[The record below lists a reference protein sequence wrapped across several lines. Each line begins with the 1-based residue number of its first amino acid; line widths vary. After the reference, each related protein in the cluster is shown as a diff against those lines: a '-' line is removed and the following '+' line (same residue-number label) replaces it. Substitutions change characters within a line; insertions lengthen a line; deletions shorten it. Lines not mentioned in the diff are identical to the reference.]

1 MLKTMSR
8 ALMLLIVMTLLTGI
22 AYPLLITGIAQ
33 AIFPKQA
40 NGSLSYQGDEL
51 IGSVLIGQSFSDP
64 RYFQGRPSA
73 AGTNGYDAT
82 KSGGSNL
89 GPTNKALLAEVAKR
103 AEQVR
108 IDNGLTPNAPV
119 PSDLVTASASG
130 LDPDISPEAAR
141 IQVARIAKA
150 RNLSVQ
156 KVQSLVEQYTEGRQ
170 FGFLG
175 EPRVNVLRLNRAL
188 DSLKAG

>member
-8 ALMLLIVMTLLTGI
+8 ALRLLIVMTLLTGI

-33 AIFPKQA
+33 AIFPQKA
-40 NGSLSYQGDEL
+40 NGSLSYQGDIL
-51 IGSVLIGQSFSDP
+51 IGSVLIGQNFSDP
-64 RYFQGRPSA
+64 RYFHGRPSA
-73 AGTNGYDAT
+73 AGADGYDAA

-89 GPTNKALLAEVAKR
+89 GPTNKALLAEVTKR
-103 AEQVR
+103 AELVR
-108 IDNGLTPNAPV
+108 ADNGLAPNAPV
-119 PSDLVTASASG
+119 PGDLVTASASG
-130 LDPDISPEAAR
+130 LDPDISPEAAN

-156 KVQSLVEQYTEGRQ
+156 KVQSLVVQYTEGRQ

-188 DSLKAG
+188 DALKAG